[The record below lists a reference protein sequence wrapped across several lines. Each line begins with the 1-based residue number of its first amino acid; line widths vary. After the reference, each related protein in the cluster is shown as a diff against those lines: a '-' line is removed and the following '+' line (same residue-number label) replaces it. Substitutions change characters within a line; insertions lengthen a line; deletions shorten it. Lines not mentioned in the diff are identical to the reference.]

1 MKISGEQKA
10 VLNEL
15 RALRKL
21 PKTSETDTSI
31 LSKRG
36 ALRSLGSGSV
46 DDNGTTVYFQSFV
59 GKFRDGRKGVVVY
72 SKRADDNYYWE
83 PVALFTWLT
92 DEAASAYFGQDVNDL
107 YADHC
112 EFYEANWNS
121 NDASDDWPEF
131 LDDNGLRTSLGI
143 SDAKGYFD
151 GGDDVY
157 VTPAE
162 ILHGQKIVIYYE
174 DNSNSPATYTV
185 INSFST
191 ETEQSSTFWLW
202 FVLIIVAFI
211 LVFMI
216 SQISDFNTFKKVE
229 VPLIASTT

>member
-1 MKISGEQKA
+1 MKTAKTKISGAQKS

-21 PKTSETDTSI
+21 PKTFETDTSI
-31 LSKRG
+31 LSKRA

-59 GKFRDGRKGVVVY
+59 GKFRDGKKGVVVY
-72 SKRADDNYYWE
+72 SKRADDDYYWE

-112 EFYEANWNS
+112 EFYDANWNS
-121 NDASDDWPEF
+121 NDASDDWPEY
-131 LDDNGLRTSLGI
+131 LDDNGLRTSLGVL
-143 SDAKGYFD
+143 DAKGYFY
-151 GGDDVY
+151 GGDNVY

-174 DNSNSPATYTV
+174 NSVNNPNTYHV

-191 ETEQSSTFWLW
+191 EPEESSTFWLW
-202 FVLIIVAFI
+202 FVLIIVASLI

-216 SQISDFNTFKKVE
+216 SQISDFNKFKKVE
-229 VPLIASTT
+229 VP